1 MRSLKRVENTA
12 RIASRRFSKGIIC
25 NIITGSALVSFIQ
38 ASNLIPKGLE
48 FSQNSDVA
56 FSFKRQ
62 RVFVV
67 PSYNFDEMRMLASDA
82 GLIIPATGGRS
93 FIPNPN
99 KLQLDPEEQ
108 RVSSVFSYERE
119 LRKKDALYQFLQ
131 QNMIMAAV
139 QAKSLPKD
147 ILAFLN
153 KVDVVIDSIDTGQA
167 VRGDF
172 VPKTGTIPGDYA
184 SWADGDLYDR

>member
-25 NIITGSALVSFIQ
+25 NIITGDALVSFIQ

-48 FSQNSDVA
+48 FSQNFGVA

-67 PSYNFDEMRMLASDA
+67 PSYNFDELTILASDA
-82 GLIIPATGGRS
+82 GLLIPTTQTRS
-93 FIPNPN
+93 STPDPT
-99 KLQLDPEEQ
+99 KSQLDPEEQ
-108 RVSSVFSYERE
+108 RINSVFSYERE
-119 LRKKDALYQFLQ
+119 LRKKDILYQFLQ
-131 QNMIMAAV
+131 QNMIMVSVSA
-139 QAKSLPKD
+139 QSLPKN
-147 ILAFLN
+147 LLTFLKN
-153 KVDVVIDSIDTGQA
+153 VDVVIDSIDTGQA

-172 VPKTGTIPGDYA
+172 VPKTGSLPGDYT
-184 SWADGDLYDR
+184 SWRDGTLYDR